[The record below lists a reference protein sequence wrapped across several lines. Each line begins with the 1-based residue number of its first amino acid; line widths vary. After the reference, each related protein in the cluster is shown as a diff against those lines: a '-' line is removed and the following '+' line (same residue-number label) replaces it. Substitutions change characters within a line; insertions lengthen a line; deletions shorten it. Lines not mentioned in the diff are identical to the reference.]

1 MLAAKTAALRRRVA
15 TLGAALVA
23 LLATA
28 GACAQVPG
36 TYKCLDK
43 ASRVTYTN
51 TSCDRLGLRFASVV
65 GERLSVIA
73 VAGVARPGGLPGA
86 AAGTP
91 LR

>member
-1 MLAAKTAALRRRVA
+1 MLAAKTAALRRFVA
-15 TLGAALVA
+15 TLGATLVA
-23 LLATA
+23 LLAAA
-28 GACAQVPG
+28 GACAQVPE

-86 AAGTP
+86 TAGTP